1 MAIVQVQLMFAGVLN
16 VSAEVG
22 DVIYFTP
29 SSGTLGGFDFQ
40 HKAFTS
46 VLGPITAIN
55 GSTITVQYDDDDVTF
70 GVSIGSYIS
79 FAKNKVINTSSLL
92 GYYADVN
99 FVNDSK
105 GKVELFSVGSD
116 ITESSK

>member
-1 MAIVQVQLMFAGVLN
+1 MAIVQVQLMFTGVLN
-16 VSAEVG
+16 ISAQVG
-22 DVIYFTP
+22 DVIYF
-29 SSGTLGGFDFQ
+29 SVGGGVLGGFDETNVG
-40 HKAFTS
+40 FTS

-55 GSTITVQYDDDDVTF
+55 GSTITVVYDDNLVPF
-70 GVSIGSYIS
+70 GVSAGDYIS
-79 FAKNKVINTSSLL
+79 FAKDKVVNTSSLL

-105 GKVELFSVGSD
+105 SKVELFSVGSD